1 MEVHCMTSAFT
12 HVRVNNEIEL
22 CEVHSREIKEKI
34 RLAFAEAGIPYFM
47 KVKKENYVICI
58 NERYK
63 RLAEELI
70 LAKLENAREIVTFYE
85 PALQPPRPNR
95 FKNKLMTFSL
105 LY

>member
-1 MEVHCMTSAFT
+1 MEVHCMTPSFT
-12 HVRVNNEIEL
+12 HVHVNNEIEL

-34 RLAFAEAGIPYFM
+34 RLAFAETGIPYFM

>member
-1 MEVHCMTSAFT
+1 MTSAFT
-12 HVRVNNEIEL
+12 QVRVNNEIEL
-22 CEVHSREIKEKI
+22 CEVHSRESKEKI

-47 KVKKENYVICI
+47 KVKKETFVICI

-85 PALQPPRPNR
+85 PALQPPRPSR
-95 FKNKLMTFSL
+95 WKNKLMNLNL